1 MLVLVLVML
10 LLLLVMQGEH
20 EDGRGWE
27 DWSEHASAG
36 TERRGGRRE
45 ERRGKWGREEK
56 ERTEVLRDN

>member
-1 MLVLVLVML
+1 ML
-10 LLLLVMQGEH
+10 LLLLQEEH

-56 ERTEVLRDN
+56 ERTEVLKDN